1 MEIPVTNTVTSMRRL
16 ASAVAL
22 ALLGGTALGCND
34 FLTSDEAARDPNRPN
49 EATANQ
55 LWVGVQTNLWAYNA
69 SDPVRIAE
77 LWAQH
82 AVGGLGQYAS
92 YYNYGVSESTTNG
105 FYGGVFIGGGLVDI
119 REIQRLTQESGD
131 SLFYGIAQV
140 AEANLIGTAADLFG
154 DIVYSQALQG
164 NEVANP
170 PLDEQLAVYDA
181 VQAKLDSAI
190 VMMAATGVTNVGP
203 ASADLAFGGDPAQ
216 WTKLAYTLKA
226 RYYLHTAEVRP
237 EAYASALEAARNG
250 MTEAGDAWIAP
261 FSGGANEQN
270 FWYLFAVV
278 NRADY
283 WTPDPAFVALLESR
297 GDPRR
302 DDYFNE
308 DGTQLS
314 DERLAPNYVQ
324 PLVTANENLLIQA
337 EAAART
343 NLPGEALDALNA
355 ERALVG
361 LPALVGLTGNVL
373 LREILTEKYIATFQT
388 LEAWNDYKRTC
399 FPNLAPVVDG
409 RTIPARLYYD
419 TAERQTN
426 SSIPEPA
433 LQPVRNDNDPANA
446 TDPFGAECLGQ

>member
-1 MEIPVTNTVTSMRRL
+1 MITTRTLVR
-16 ASAVAL
+16 AGAVAL
-22 ALLGGTALGCND
+22 LAGAGVGCSD
-34 FLTSDEAARDPNRPN
+34 FLTSGEASRDPNRPN
-49 EATANQ
+49 QATASQ

-92 YYNYGVSESTTNG
+92 YYSYGISESTTNTFHG
-105 FYGGVFIGGGLVDI
+105 ALYIGGGLVDM
-119 REIQRLTQESGD
+119 REIQRLTKESGD
-131 SLFYGIAQV
+131 SLFYGISQV
-140 AEANLIGTAADLFG
+140 AEANLMGTGADLFG
-154 DIVYSQALQG
+154 DLVYSQALQG
-164 NEVANP
+164 TPNP

-190 VMMAATGVTNVGP
+190 VFLAATGETNVGP
-203 ASADLAFGGDPAQ
+203 GSADLAYGGDAEQ

-237 EAYASALEAARNG
+237 EAYASALAAARNG
-250 MTEAGDAWIAP
+250 MMEATDNWIAP
-261 FSGGANEQN
+261 FSGSANEQN
-270 FWYLFAVV
+270 FWYLFDV

-283 WTPDPAFVALLESR
+283 WTPDPSFVTLLETR

-302 DDYFNE
+302 EQYINE
-308 DGTQLS
+308 SGTQLS
-314 DERLAPNYVQ
+314 DERLSPNFAQ
-324 PLVTANENLLIQA
+324 PLVTAHENLLIQA
-337 EAAART
+337 EAAYRT
-343 NLPGEALDALNA
+343 NAPGEALDALNA

-361 LPALVGLTGNVL
+361 LPAAAGLSGDAL

-399 FPNLAPVVDG
+399 YPNLTPVVEG
-409 RTIPARLYYD
+409 RIIPARFFYD

-426 SSIPEPA
+426 QSIPDPSAQPA
-433 LQPVRNDNDPANA
+433 RNDNDPANA
-446 TDPFGAECLGQ
+446 TDPFGNECLGQ